1 MDLRS
6 GRPFWP
12 IKNGVLNRYSALDRD
27 VCCEVVILGAGI
39 TGALVAY
46 HLAKERIPVV
56 ILDRREV
63 GTGST
68 SATTG
73 LLQYEVDTPLFKLAG
88 AIGEK
93 KAARSYHLS
102 IEAIQKI
109 ECLLGELGDNCGFE
123 RKQSLYLASR
133 KEHVED
139 LKREYS
145 ARESTGIRLDFL
157 WAEAIQARFG
167 LASPAALLSYDAGQV
182 DAYRLTHALLR
193 SALSFGVQVYDQTE
207 VSAYRTSKEGVEA
220 ITKTGHRIRCRKMVF
235 AIGYEIPRC
244 LQRDIVQL
252 KSTYAGYSSISTSA
266 TGPDSESH
274 LGNRPSLLLPENNR
288 RRPGHDRRR
297 GRRI

>member
-88 AIGEK
+88 VLGEK
-93 KAARSYHLS
+93 KAVRSYHLS
-102 IEAIQKI
+102 IEAIYKI
-109 ECLLGELGDNCGFE
+109 ERLLGELGDNCGFE

-133 KEHVED
+133 DEHIED
-139 LKREYS
+139 LKKEYS
-145 ARESTGIRLDFL
+145 ARQSIGIRLDFL
-157 WAEAIQARFG
+157 WAEAI
-167 LASPAALLSYDAGQV
+167 
-182 DAYRLTHALLR
+182 
-193 SALSFGVQVYDQTE
+193 
-207 VSAYRTSKEGVEA
+207 
-220 ITKTGHRIRCRKMVF
+220 
-235 AIGYEIPRC
+235 
-244 LQRDIVQL
+244 
-252 KSTYAGYSSISTSA
+252 
-266 TGPDSESH
+266 
-274 LGNRPSLLLPENNR
+274 
-288 RRPGHDRRR
+288 
-297 GRRI
+297 